1 MDPSANEWKP
11 SASAATWSPG
21 GGQTFSVP
29 APTSRPAAPTSR
41 PVAPPAPAAP
51 APPAKEEDPDDD
63 IDENDPLWM
72 AVLKIANGDRA
83 AAIKMISDPDS
94 LTKYP
99 EINEILM
106 AGGGDDSMETDE
118 VENKVEVRQGSS
130 ADENLAEE
138 MDTKMKIDDKTSQ
151 ANQKVEAVVD
161 TSSMEEVEDV
171 VAVKEGDPR
180 EHLNLVFIGHVD
192 AGKSTLSGSILYIL
206 DYVDKRTIERYE
218 KEAKERNRES
228 WFLAFIMDTNEE
240 ERAKGK
246 TVEVGKAHFETEA
259 KRYTILDAPG
269 HKNYVPNM
277 IMGASQ
283 ADVGVLVISARKG
296 EFETGF
302 DRGGQTR
309 EHAMLAKT
317 LGVSYL
323 VVVVNKMDDPTVNWS
338 KDRFDECVK
347 KLRPFLKGC
356 GYTIKTE
363 VKFIPV
369 SGLVGSNVKDE
380 VDSSVC
386 PWWKNSWESGENNTS
401 APTLLSL
408 FDSLEISGR
417 DATAPLRIPILDR
430 YTDRGTIAMGKVE
443 SGVIRPGMKVTLM
456 PTRAEYKVDA
466 VWANED
472 PVSAARPGENV
483 LIKLAGAGTEDV
495 RKGFVMCTSPA
506 CRSVDK
512 IICQIFVVEMPENTR
527 IMTAG
532 FQAMFHAH
540 CCEEECTIL
549 KIFETT
555 NKGKTLKGARFAGVN
570 MTAVCMI
577 ELAQTV
583 PVETYDDYPFLG
595 RFTLRS
601 EGKTIAIGK
610 IQKLPPKKS

>member
-11 SASAATWSPG
+11 SVAATSWTP
-21 GGQTFSVP
+21 GQTFSVP
-29 APTSRPAAPTSR
+29 T
-41 PVAPPAPAAP
+41 PAPAP
-51 APPAKEEDPDDD
+51 APPKEEDPDDD
-63 IDENDPLWM
+63 MDESDPLWQ
-72 AVLKIANGDRA
+72 AVLKICNGDRA
-83 AAIKMISDPDS
+83 AAKKMISDPDS

-99 EINEILM
+99 EIVSLLGEMEN
-106 AGGGDDSMETDE
+106 DDMETDDGAAAAE
-118 VENKVEVRQGSS
+118 EEELAKDMESKMQIEESPPAVAAPSKPASKVE
-130 ADENLAEE
+130 EE
-138 MDTKMKIDDKTSQ
+138 S
-151 ANQKVEAVVD
+151 EAV
-161 TSSMEEVEDV
+161 EPVEQ
-171 VAVKEGDPR
+171 EGDPR

-192 AGKSTLSGSILYIL
+192 AGKSTLSGSILYITEN
-206 DYVDKRTIERYE
+206 VDKRTIERYE

-246 TVEVGKAHFETEA
+246 TVEVGKAHFHTDL

-317 LGVSYL
+317 LGVSFL
-323 VVVVNKMDDPTVNWS
+323 VVVINKMDDPTVEWS
-338 KDRFDECVK
+338 KIRYDECVQ

-356 GYTIKTE
+356 GYVIKRE
-363 VKFIPV
+363 VKFIPI
-369 SGLVGSNVKDE
+369 SGLKGKNVKDE
-380 VDSSVC
+380 VDSSIC
-386 PWWKNSWESGENNTS
+386 PWWKESWQSGENNTKKS
-401 APTLLSL
+401 TLIGLL
-408 FDSLEISGR
+408 DSLEISGR
-417 DATAPLRIPILDR
+417 DAAAPLRVPILDR

-443 SGVIRPGMKVTLM
+443 SGVVRPGMKIILM
-456 PTRAEYKVDA
+456 PTRAEFKVDA

-472 PVSAARPGENV
+472 PVSAARPGENILV
-483 LIKLAGAGTEDV
+483 KLAGANTDDV
-495 RKGFVMCTSPA
+495 RKGYVMCTEPA

-512 IICQIFVVEMPENTR
+512 IICQIFISEMPENTR

-532 FQAMFHAH
+532 FQAVFHAH
-540 CCEEECTIL
+540 TCEEECSIL

-555 NKGKTLKGARFAGVN
+555 NAKGQIVKGARFASVG
-570 MTAVCMI
+570 MTCICMI
-577 ELAQTV
+577 QLAQTV
-583 PVETYDDYPFLG
+583 PVETYATYPFLG
-595 RFTLRS
+595 RFTLRT

-610 IQKLPPKKS
+610 INKLPPKK

>member
-1 MDPSANEWKP
+1 MNPQANEWKP
-11 SASAATWSPG
+11 SAGAATWTPGQGFQGSSP
-21 GGQTFSVP
+21 T
-29 APTSRPAAPTSR
+29 AA
-41 PVAPPAPAAP
+41 APPAGASSSA
-51 APPAKEEDPDDD
+51 ERQESTESD
-63 IDENDPLWM
+63 IDENDPLWK
-72 AVLKIANGDRA
+72 AVLKIAEGDREKA
-83 AAIKMISDPDS
+83 LKMINDPDS
-94 LTKYP
+94 LVQYP
-99 EINEILM
+99 EVEAIL
-106 AGGGDDSMETDE
+106 AGDSSTAMMDTDDADQTDEKLAKETD
-118 VENKVEVRQGSS
+118 
-130 ADENLAEE
+130 D
-138 MDTKMKIDDKTSQ
+138 KMKIDDEKPPAS
-151 ANQKVEAVVD
+151 APAPSPSKAKDDVEED
-161 TSSMEEVEDV
+161 IDDEEDEGGEIDP
-171 VAVKEGDPR
+171 ASLKEGDPR

-192 AGKSTLSGSILYIL
+192 AGKSTLSGSILYITEN
-206 DYVDKRTIERYE
+206 VDKRTIERYE

-317 LGVSYL
+317 LGVSFL

-338 KDRFDECVK
+338 KARYDECVT

-356 GYTIKTE
+356 GFTIKRE
-363 VKFIPV
+363 VKFIPI
-369 SGLVGSNVKDE
+369 SGLAGYNVKDE
-380 VDSSVC
+380 VDPSIC
-386 PWWKNSWESGENNTS
+386 GWWKECWKNGENNTTE
-401 APTLLSL
+401 PTLLSL
-408 FDSLEISGR
+408 LDSLEIKGR
-417 DATAPLRIPILDR
+417 DPNAPLRIPVLDR

-443 SGVIRPGMKVTLM
+443 SGVARPGMKITLM
-456 PTRAEYKVDA
+456 PTRTEYKIDA

-472 PVSAARPGENV
+472 PVAAARPGENV
-483 LIKLAGAGTEDV
+483 LIKLSGAGTEDV
-495 RKGFVMCTSPA
+495 RKGYVMCTDPP
-506 CRSVDK
+506 CRAVDK
-512 IICQIFVVEMPENTR
+512 IICQIAVVDMPENTK

-532 FQAMFHAH
+532 FQAVFHAH
-540 CCEEECTIL
+540 CCEEECTIV

-555 NKGKTLKGARFAGVN
+555 NNKGIVVKGARYASVN
-570 MTAVCMI
+570 MRCICMI
-577 ELAQTV
+577 EVERSV

-595 RFTLRS
+595 RFTLRT

-610 IQKLPPKKS
+610 ITKLPPKKE

>member
-11 SASAATWSPG
+11 SAGAATFNPG
-21 GGQTFSVP
+21 QGFSVST
-29 APTSRPAAPTSR
+29 PT
-41 PVAPPAPAAP
+41 AAP
-51 APPAKEEDPDDD
+51 APAPDRQESAVSDV
-63 IDENDPLWM
+63 DENDPLWKV
-72 AVLKIANGDRA
+72 VLKIAQGDREKA
-83 AAIKMISDPDS
+83 LKMINDPDS

-99 EINEILM
+99 EVEAILTGDTPMEIQEE
-106 AGGGDDSMETDE
+106 ETE
-118 VENKVEVRQGSS
+118 Q
-130 ADENLAEE
+130 LAKDFQDK
-138 MDTKMKIDDKTSQ
+138 MMVDDTKPASSTKPNKNEDEDEPIDPADL
-151 ANQKVEAVVD
+151 
-161 TSSMEEVEDV
+161 
-171 VAVKEGDPR
+171 KEGDPR

-192 AGKSTLSGSILYIL
+192 AGKSTLSGNILYL
-206 DYVDKRTIERYE
+206 TDNVDKRTIERYE

-246 TVEVGKAHFETEA
+246 TVEVGKAHLETEV

-323 VVVVNKMDDPTVNWS
+323 VVVVNKMDDPTVKWS
-338 KDRFDECVK
+338 KVRFDECVT

-356 GYTIKTE
+356 GFTIKTE
-363 VKFIPV
+363 VKFIPI
-369 SGLVGSNVKDE
+369 SGLSGANVKDE
-380 VDSSVC
+380 VSESEC
-386 PWWKNSWESGENNTS
+386 PWWKESWKTNANNTDS
-401 APTLLSL
+401 STLLSL
-408 FDSLEISGR
+408 LDCLEIEGR
-417 DATAPLRIPILDR
+417 DPVAPLRIPVLDR

-443 SGVIRPGMKVTLM
+443 SGIIRPGMKVTLM
-456 PTRAEYKVDA
+456 PTRNKYKVDA

-472 PVSAARPGENV
+472 PVSGARPGENV
-483 LIKLAGAGTEDV
+483 LVKLSGAGTEDV
-495 RKGFVMCTSPA
+495 RKGYVICTEPA
-506 CRSVDK
+506 CRAVDK
-512 IICQIFVVEMPENTR
+512 LIVQIALIEMPENTR

-532 FQAMFHAH
+532 FQAVFHAH
-540 CCEEECTIL
+540 CAEEECTIS

-555 NKGKTLKGARFAGVN
+555 NNKGQVVKGARFASVG
-570 MTAVCMI
+570 MRCICML
-577 ELAQTV
+577 ELARSV
-583 PVETYDDYPFLG
+583 PVETYDSMPFLG
-595 RFTLRS
+595 RFTLRT

-610 IQKLPPKKS
+610 ITKLPPKKEG